1 MSSVYTCTDVLSKYN
16 HVTTAYKRYINSY
29 ETDLKAAM
37 AFYTTPSSTYLS
49 VLKHWLVFDHAYM
62 WYQDKCINTLIW
74 FTIYENI
81 RRLVWSKAHK
91 RFVVCTL
98 LLN

>member
-1 MSSVYTCTDVLSKYN
+1 MNSVYTDVPSKYN
-16 HVTTAYKRYINSY
+16 DVTIAYKRYINSY
-29 ETDLKAAM
+29 ETDQKAAM
-37 AFYTTPSSTYLS
+37 AFYTTLSSTYLS

-81 RRLVWSKAHK
+81 RRLVWFKAHK
-91 RFVVCTL
+91 SLVVCTL
-98 LLN
+98 PLN

>member
-1 MSSVYTCTDVLSKYN
+1 MSNVYTDVPSKYN
-16 HVTTAYKRYINSY
+16 DVTIAYKRYINSY
-29 ETDLKAAM
+29 ETDIKAAM
-37 AFYTTPSSTYLS
+37 AFYTTQSRTHLS
-49 VLKHWLVFDHAYM
+49 VLKHWLLFNHAYM
-62 WYQDKCINTLIW
+62 WYQDKCIITMIW

-81 RRLVWSKAHK
+81 GRLVWFKAHK

>member
-1 MSSVYTCTDVLSKYN
+1 MSNVYTDVPSKYN
-16 HVTTAYKRYINSY
+16 DVTIAYKRYINSY
-29 ETDLKAAM
+29 ETDIKAAM
-37 AFYTTPSSTYLS
+37 AFYTTLSRTHLS

-62 WYQDKCINTLIW
+62 WYQDKCIITMIW

-81 RRLVWSKAHK
+81 GRLVWFKAHK